1 MGSTAASLFGVK
13 QREKVKQGLLGV
25 QTEFLKQHPGAPTEG
40 YLPEAILAAQ
50 PIETPKPPPSAFDA
64 ANAGAQAMSD
74 AARRYRRQRGAG
86 LAANTSNGAAGDPS
100 AAPTFRKQLLGR

>member
-40 YLPEAILAAQ
+40 YLPEAILAAN
-50 PIETPKPPPSAFDA
+50 PIETPKPPPSAFNA
-64 ANAGAQAMSD
+64 AAQGAQAMSD

-86 LAANTSNGAAGDPS
+86 QSSTMSNGAAGDLGT
-100 AAPTFRKQLLGR
+100 APTFRKQLLGR